1 MALTLDALEVL
12 DAVDRAGSFGSAAR
26 ALHRA
31 QSAVSYAIRQLEEA
45 LGVALFDRS
54 GHRAVLT
61 PAGRATLDE
70 ARGVLARVRRLE
82 HLALRFQGGYEPH
95 LAVIIDGILPMGP
108 IMEVLR
114 RLADER
120 VPTRIQ
126 LKVEFLGG
134 VQDRFEADAAD
145 LMLVKDYTRDPRLVA
160 RPLPSVAC
168 ALVAAADHPLAGRR
182 DLELLDLHEHVELTV
197 HDSSTSRR
205 LVDQRLFGGP
215 RVFYLSDFNTKRE
228 ALRRGLGYGWMP
240 GYLIDDDLAR
250 GALVVLDYRP
260 GARFTFTPA
269 LVHPVDRPLGRTG
282 LRFFELLT
290 APGPAAAP

>member
-12 DAVDRAGSFGSAAR
+12 DAIDRAGSFGGAAR

-61 PAGRATLDE
+61 PAGLATLDE

-82 HLALRFQGGYEPH
+82 HLAERFQGGHEPR
-95 LAVIIDGILPMGP
+95 LEVIIDGILPMGP

-134 VQDRFEADAAD
+134 VQDRFEADGAD
-145 LMLVKDYTRDPRLVA
+145 LMLVKDFTRAPGLVA
-160 RPLPSVAC
+160 RPLPPVAC
-168 ALVAAADHPLAGRR
+168 ALVAAADHPLASGRG
-182 DLELLDLHEHVELTV
+182 LELLDLHEHVELTV
-197 HDSSTSRR
+197 HDSSTSNR

-215 RVFYLSDFNTKRE
+215 RVFYLSDFNTKHQ
-228 ALRRGLGYGWMP
+228 AIRRGLGFGWMP
-240 GYLIDDDLAR
+240 LYLVEADLAD
-250 GALVVLDYRP
+250 GHLAVLDYRP
-260 GARFTFTPA
+260 GARFQFTPA
-269 LVHPVDRPLGRTG
+269 LVHPVQRPLGPTG
-282 LRFFELLT
+282 RRFFELLT
-290 APGPAAAP
+290 APAAAP